1 VLFIRWRVGAERRG
15 ESWPSGDGWA
25 DFFLVFDAAR
35 RKGKKSKNS
44 TASFEYSSPSQWIR
58 K

>member
-25 DFFLVFDAAR
+25 DFFLVFDVGGRRGESWTSWGAR
-35 RKGKKSKNS
+35 
-44 TASFEYSSPSQWIR
+44 
-58 K
+58 